1 MPPEGSRANAVIWV
15 VAALVAVFAAV
26 RLTGSHD
33 GGGGPVRVDRAPA
46 AAPEHHQAEIYVHV
60 AGAVRQPGLLKLA
73 EGSRVATA
81 VERAGGP
88 ARRADLSGVNLA
100 ARLEDGQQV
109 VVPVRGAAPVL
120 GAAPALGAADPG
132 AAAVGGA
139 APGPAGVPKISLGSA
154 TVEQLD
160 Q

>member
-60 AGAVRQPGLLKLA
+60 AGAVRQPGLLRLA
-73 EGSRVATA
+73 PGSRVATA
-81 VERAGGP
+81 VERAGGAGP
-88 ARRADLSGVNLA
+88 RADLSGVNLA
-100 ARLEDGQQV
+100 AKLEDGQQV
-109 VVPVRGAAPVL
+109 LVPVRGAGPG
-120 GAAPALGAADPG
+120 GAAAGGAAAGGAAAPGAALPG
-132 AAAVGGA
+132 AAAPGA
-139 APGPAGVPKISLGSA
+139 A
-154 TVEQLD
+154 
-160 Q
+160 